1 MYKLRGFKV
10 SQNSYDYATRQ
21 GAHPIS
27 WEDFHAICKALALSI
42 SHFRPEIIL
51 PIGRGGYYPGTLL
64 AHLLQIEIYP
74 VRISRRINDVV
85 KYNEPQWIITPPA
98 EIVHRRVLVV
108 DEICDSGETILIVK
122 EKCLAL
128 DASLVKSTVLY
139 AHTKAVHVPDYIGII
154 TDELLMNPWDREVF
168 RDGEFQFNPEYVDAL
183 GGIRHGLGKL
193 IECTRRLPHRTHLQ
207 PVTQKH
213 DVDQSDH
220 FPEKTLTQIDKLRG
234 NAVDERHRDGQ

>member
-1 MYKLRGFKV
+1 MV
-10 SQNSYDYATRQ
+10 QNSYDYATRK
-21 GAHPIS
+21 GIRPIS
-27 WEDFHAICKALALSI
+27 WEDFHGICKALALSV
-42 SHFRPEIIL
+42 SHFQPEVIL

-128 DASLVKSTVLY
+128 DASLVKSAVLY

-183 GGIRHGLGKL
+183 RQQGVEAKSELLIPANVFRLAKEESLPTQRATDGGYAPR
-193 IECTRRLPHRTHLQ
+193 
-207 PVTQKH
+207 
-213 DVDQSDH
+213 
-220 FPEKTLTQIDKLRG
+220 F
-234 NAVDERHRDGQ
+234 